1 MLSWS
6 AWLPSNRF
14 RITWGDFQPDCS
26 ADRPVTGPRQVN
38 NNDCLHGIN
47 YVSDEVTDQEWHF
60 LVYQRILVTSW
71 ASLIIAG
78 RSLKKQ
84 PEREILK
91 ATNPAR
97 ELASGW
103 CFVFCTDFENKKES
117 FQWGIRWL
125 GGRGLHT
132 TWVIAQI
139 FWKCLFSLD
148 Y

>member
-1 MLSWS
+1 
-6 AWLPSNRF
+6 
-14 RITWGDFQPDCS
+14 
-26 ADRPVTGPRQVN
+26 
-38 NNDCLHGIN
+38 
-47 YVSDEVTDQEWHF
+47 VSDEVTDQEWHF

-132 TWVIAQI
+132 T
-139 FWKCLFSLD
+139 
-148 Y
+148 